1 MAYTIKCIVIIVLSV
16 LLCRW
21 YNHYKIHY
29 TEPPEP
35 RGFFGGH
42 MAKITRA
49 LISVSDK
56 NGIIELGQALQGFGV
71 EILSTGGTAK
81 ALREA
86 GIEVK
91 DVSEHTGFPEMMDGR
106 LKTLH
111 PMIHGGL
118 LGRRGLDEAEMAS
131 QGIKP
136 IDMVVVNLYPFEATV
151 AKPGVKFEEA
161 IENIDIGGPT
171 MLRSAA
177 KNHKDVTVIVDPE
190 DYALVMVEMRESHGE
205 VSRQTNTK
213 LARKVYEHTARYDS
227 LIAKYL
233 FEQEEDMEGFP
244 GQLTQAYLLNA
255 NLRYGENPH
264 QRAAAYDDCSGGLS
278 LFDAKVLQGKEMSF
292 NNYCDSHTALML
304 ALEFKTPACAIIKH
318 NSPCGVGLGASALDA
333 YQKAYKAD
341 PVSAYG
347 GVLAFN
353 TPVDG
358 DAAREITKIFV
369 EVVIAPEFTN
379 DALKAFGS
387 KSGMR
392 LLQMPEMLLTPLV
405 GYDIRR
411 IAGGILV
418 QDQDT
423 IEMEIKD
430 LKAVTKRAPTADEL
444 EALEFAWK
452 VAKHVKSNAIVYA
465 KKDYTVGI
473 GIGQTS
479 GVYAARVGAINA
491 SEPLS
496 GTVVAADGF
505 IPFRDGVDSVH
516 RMGVTAIVQPG
527 GSINDR
533 EVVAAADEHD
543 IAMLMS
549 GTRHFKH

>member
-1 MAYTIKCIVIIVLSV
+1 
-16 LLCRW
+16 
-21 YNHYKIHY
+21 
-29 TEPPEP
+29 
-35 RGFFGGH
+35 

-56 NGIIELGQALQGFGV
+56 NGIVELGQALMGFGV

-86 GIEVK
+86 GVEVK

-106 LKTLH
+106 VKTLH

-118 LGRRGLDEAEMAS
+118 LGRRGKDEAEMAS

-151 AKPGVKFEEA
+151 AKPGVKFEDA

-177 KNHKDVTVIVDPE
+177 KNHRDVTVIVDPE
-190 DYALVMVEMRESHGE
+190 DYALVMVEMRENDGV
-205 VSRQTNTK
+205 VSRETNTK
-213 LARKVYEHTARYDS
+213 FARKVYEHTARYDS

-233 FEQEEDMEGFP
+233 FEQEDTAEGFP
-244 GQLTQAYLLNA
+244 EQLTNAYLLSNT
-255 NLRYGENPH
+255 LRYGENPH
-264 QRAAAYDDCSGGLS
+264 QRAAAYDERSGGLS
-278 LFDAKVLQGKEMSF
+278 LFDAKVIQGKEMSF
-292 NNYCDSHTALML
+292 NNYCDVHSALLL
-304 ALEFKTPACAIIKH
+304 ALEFKKPACAIIKH
-318 NSPCGVGLGASALDA
+318 NSPCGVGLGATALEAYLKAHKTDPISAF
-333 YQKAYKAD
+333 
-341 PVSAYG
+341 G

-358 DAAREITKIFV
+358 AAASEIAKIFV
-369 EVVIAPEFTN
+369 EIVIAPEFTN
-379 DALKAFGS
+379 DALKAFGAR
-387 KSGMR
+387 SGTR
-392 LLQMPEMLLTPLV
+392 LLQMPEMLEKSLK
-405 GYDIRR
+405 GCDIRR
-411 IAGGILV
+411 IAGGVVV
-418 QDQDT
+418 QDWDT
-423 IEMEIKD
+423 IEMDIRT
-430 LKAVTKRAPTADEL
+430 LKAVTKREPTAEEI

-452 VAKHVKSNAIVYA
+452 VVKHVKSNAIVYA
-465 KKDYTVGI
+465 KKDHTVGI

-491 SEPLS
+491 SAPLT

-505 IPFRDGVDSVH
+505 IHFRDGVDSVY

-533 EVVAAADEHD
+533 EVVAAADEFD
-543 IAMLMS
+543 MAMLMS

>member
-1 MAYTIKCIVIIVLSV
+1 
-16 LLCRW
+16 
-21 YNHYKIHY
+21 
-29 TEPPEP
+29 
-35 RGFFGGH
+35 

-56 NGIIELGQALQGFGV
+56 NGIVELGQALEGFGV

-81 ALREA
+81 ALRDA
-86 GIEVK
+86 GIKVK
-91 DVSEHTGFPEMMDGR
+91 DVSEYTGFPEMMDGR
-106 LKTLH
+106 VKTLH

-118 LGRRGLDEAEMAS
+118 LGRRGKDEAEMAT

-151 AKPGVKFEEA
+151 AKPDVKFDDA

-190 DYALVMVEMRESHGE
+190 DYALVMVEMRENDAA
-205 VSRQTNTK
+205 VSRNTNTR

-233 FEQEEDMEGFP
+233 IEQEEDMEGFP
-244 GQLTQAYLLNA
+244 DQMTNAYLLSST
-255 NLRYGENPH
+255 LRYGENPH
-264 QRAAAYDDCSGGLS
+264 QRAAAYDERSGGLS
-278 LFDAKVLQGKEMSF
+278 FFEASVLQGKDMSF
-292 NNYCDSHTALML
+292 NNYCDSHAALML

-318 NSPCGVGLGASALDA
+318 NSPCAVGLGDTAVEA
-333 YQKAYKAD
+333 YIKAYKTD
-341 PVSAYG
+341 PISAYG

-358 DAAREITKIFV
+358 AAAEEISKIFV

-387 KSGMR
+387 KSGTR
-392 LLQMPEMLLTPLV
+392 LLQMPDMLEKPLK
-405 GYDIRR
+405 GYDIKR
-411 IAGGILV
+411 IAGGVVV
-418 QDQDT
+418 QDWDT
-423 IEMEIKD
+423 IEVDIRS
-430 LKAVTKRAPTADEL
+430 LKAVTKREPTPDEL

-452 VAKHVKSNAIVYA
+452 VVKHVKSNAIVYA
-465 KKDYTVGI
+465 KKDHTVGI
-473 GIGQTS
+473 GIGQAS

-491 SEPLS
+491 SEPLT
-496 GTVVAADGF
+496 GTVVASDGF
-505 IPFRDGVDSVH
+505 IPFKDEINGIK

-533 EVVAAADEHD
+533 EVVEAANELD

>member
-1 MAYTIKCIVIIVLSV
+1 
-16 LLCRW
+16 
-21 YNHYKIHY
+21 
-29 TEPPEP
+29 
-35 RGFFGGH
+35 

-56 NGIIELGQALQGFGV
+56 NGIVELGQALAGFGV

-106 LKTLH
+106 VKTLH

-118 LGRRGLDEAEMAS
+118 LGRRGKDEAEMAS
-131 QGIKP
+131 QGIVP

-151 AKPGVKFEEA
+151 AKPGVQFDDA

-190 DYALVMVEMRESHGE
+190 DYALVMVEMREHDGA
-205 VSRQTNTK
+205 VSRETNTT

-233 FEQEEDMEGFP
+233 IEQEEGMEGFP
-244 GQLTQAYLLNA
+244 EQLTNAYLRSST
-255 NLRYGENPH
+255 LRYGENPH
-264 QRAAAYDDCSGGLS
+264 QGAAAYDERSGGLS
-278 LFDAKVLQGKEMSF
+278 LFDANVLQGKEMSF
-292 NNYCDSHTALML
+292 NNYCDSNSALLL
-304 ALEFKTPACAIIKH
+304 ALEFKKPACTIIKH
-318 NSPCGVGLGASALDA
+318 NSPCGVGLGATAAEA
-333 YQKAYKAD
+333 YIKAYKTD
-341 PVSAYG
+341 PISAYG

-358 DAAREITKIFV
+358 AAAVEITKIFV

-379 DALKAFGS
+379 DALKAFGA

-392 LLQMPEMLLTPLV
+392 LLQMPDMHEKQLK
-405 GYDIRR
+405 GYDIKR
-411 IAGGILV
+411 IAGGVVV
-418 QDQDT
+418 QDWDT
-423 IEMEIKD
+423 IDMDIRS
-430 LKAVTKRAPTADEL
+430 LKAVTKREPTAEEL
-444 EALEFAWK
+444 KALEFAWK

-479 GVYAARVGAINA
+479 GVYAARAGAINA
-491 SEPLS
+491 CEPLS

-505 IPFRDGVDSVH
+505 IPFRDGIDGVH

-533 EVVAAADEHD
+533 EVVEAADGHN

-549 GTRHFKH
+549 GTRHFRH